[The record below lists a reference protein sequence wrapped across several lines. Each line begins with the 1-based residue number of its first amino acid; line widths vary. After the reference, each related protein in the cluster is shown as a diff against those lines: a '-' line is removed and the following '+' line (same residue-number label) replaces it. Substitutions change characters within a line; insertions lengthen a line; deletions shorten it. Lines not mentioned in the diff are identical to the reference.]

1 MDQDWDDMGATLVA
15 FIVEIPVTN
24 KCNHLDNGNSH
35 SQAKLYAILRTLIQV
50 LNHFEHM
57 SCDVIT
63 DSIIPS
69 LMALASC
76 RNDKPL
82 NIKQIYR
89 GGARVHFFW
98 TKGHRSYLGNTVADS
113 LAVDATTCRHQ
124 VVEKKN
130 KECRFAFVSDYKLKK
145 KILP

>member
-1 MDQDWDDMGATLVA
+1 MDRDWDGMGATFVA
-15 FIVEIPVTN
+15 FIVDTPVTN
-24 KCNHLDNGNSH
+24 KCNYLGNDNSH
-35 SQAKLYAILRTLIQV
+35 SQAKLYAILRALIPV

-57 SCDVIT
+57 SCEVIT

-69 LMALASC
+69 LMALANC

-89 GGARVHFFW
+89 GRARVHFFW
-98 TKGHRSYLGNTVADS
+98 TKGRRSYLGNTVADS

-124 VVEKKN
+124 VVEEKN
-130 KECRFAFVSDYKLKK
+130 KECRLAFVSDYK
-145 KILP
+145 